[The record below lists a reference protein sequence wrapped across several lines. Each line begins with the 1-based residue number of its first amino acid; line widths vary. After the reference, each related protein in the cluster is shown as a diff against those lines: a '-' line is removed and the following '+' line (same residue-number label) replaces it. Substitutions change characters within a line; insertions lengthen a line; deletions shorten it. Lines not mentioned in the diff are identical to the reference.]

1 LKEIS
6 EKTGQNYKTLRM
18 TVSRMHEAGLIA
30 HPFRG
35 KYTTLE
41 QDAESKKRMEE
52 RRKERELEDEAF
64 RKRFARDA
72 TVTTDANTTDS
83 PKKSAN

>member
-1 LKEIS
+1 
-6 EKTGQNYKTLRM
+6 M

-41 QDAESKKRMEE
+41 QVAASKKRLEE
-52 RRKERELEDEAF
+52 RQKACELENEAF
-64 RKRFARDA
+64 RNRFAPGA
-72 TVTTDANTTDS
+72 TVTTDAKTTDS
-83 PKKSAN
+83 PKKSTH